1 MAKTKESSKDV
12 VVRRLRARLD
22 SKGKPSEEDN
32 VLRAQVDFYAELR
45 DHLAVNEASSGLQAV
60 DALALAL
67 IADDD
72 SLPATL
78 TEVVTLL
85 PPPGSFEDGQPP
97 THALFAPEPDTTIK
111 RPAPRNKAQSKRP
124 AKKRRTTAN
133 SLKYSLELPDDVP
146 AAIRRDVDR
155 LIKEAAGRGK
165 TPFRLAY
172 PWSGQRAWYD
182 PQEHPLLHLLHWR
195 FWMKHRATFFIC
207 ALYAPTGNSDAR
219 RKKKSVAVQARLRFI
234 SANIEVFG
242 YYSFLAQL
250 EDKAH
255 DTLMWYGGKAVAH
268 SVAAKTQAAQVDLA
282 TLYKKDRALYDR
294 TIARALDPF
303 SIDEDGYSS
312 VPELLE
318 QTQALDITRK
328 PHLRLSDV
336 ALGRI
341 AMDVA
346 SRSPPNPAW
355 VGNKTS
361 GVWKR
366 LLSDRSLREVQTNIV
381 QQQLDGTY
389 EALDDVKPYDVT
401 ERGDGDSDFEGEDD
415 DSYSALLPSAPLPAR
430 PSLTVSGSDVDEDEE
445 DKVDEADDAADDAED
460 DEEEAEDREEA
471 AGDEE
476 EAEDGEITE
485 SKATSKSNSDA
496 SSVDRSHGSGVTSS
510 KKSSGDGEA
519 KKAAAATK
527 KTK

>member
-1 MAKTKESSKDV
+1 MAKAKESTKDV
-12 VVRRLRARLD
+12 VVRLD

-45 DHLAVNEASSGLQAV
+45 DHLAVNEASSGRQAV

-67 IADDD
+67 ITDDD
-72 SLPATL
+72 SLPAAL
-78 TEVVTLL
+78 SEVVTLL

-133 SLKYSLELPDDVP
+133 SLKYSLELPGDVP

-234 SANIEVFG
+234 SANIE
-242 YYSFLAQL
+242 L

-255 DTLMWYGGKAVAH
+255 DTLRCYGGKAAAH

-303 SIDEDGYSS
+303 FIDEDGYSI

-366 LLSDRSLREVQTNIV
+366 LLLDRSLREVQTNIV

-401 ERGDGDSDFEGEDD
+401 ERGDDDSDFEGEDD
-415 DSYSALLPSAPLPAR
+415 TSYSALPPSAPLPAR
-430 PSLTVSGSDVDEDEE
+430 PSLTVSGSDGDEDEE

-460 DEEEAEDREEA
+460 DEEEVEDREEA

-496 SSVDRSHGSGVTSS
+496 SSVDRSHGSGVTSP

>member
-1 MAKTKESSKDV
+1 MARTKESSKDV
-12 VVRRLRARLD
+12 VVHRLRARLD

-78 TEVVTLL
+78 TEFVTLL

-146 AAIRRDVDR
+146 AAIRRD
-155 LIKEAAGRGK
+155 
-165 TPFRLAY
+165 P
-172 PWSGQRAWYD
+172 
-182 PQEHPLLHLLHWR
+182 
-195 FWMKHRATFFIC
+195 
-207 ALYAPTGNSDAR
+207 
-219 RKKKSVAVQARLRFI
+219 
-234 SANIEVFG
+234 
-242 YYSFLAQL
+242 
-250 EDKAH
+250 
-255 DTLMWYGGKAVAH
+255 
-268 SVAAKTQAAQVDLA
+268 
-282 TLYKKDRALYDR
+282 
-294 TIARALDPF
+294 
-303 SIDEDGYSS
+303 
-312 VPELLE
+312 
-318 QTQALDITRK
+318 
-328 PHLRLSDV
+328 
-336 ALGRI
+336 
-341 AMDVA
+341 
-346 SRSPPNPAW
+346 
-355 VGNKTS
+355 
-361 GVWKR
+361 
-366 LLSDRSLREVQTNIV
+366 
-381 QQQLDGTY
+381 
-389 EALDDVKPYDVT
+389 
-401 ERGDGDSDFEGEDD
+401 
-415 DSYSALLPSAPLPAR
+415 PSAPLPAR
-430 PSLTVSGSDVDEDEE
+430 PSLTVSGPAGDEGEE
-445 DKVDEADDAADDAED
+445 DKGDEADDATEDAED
-460 DEEEAEDREEA
+460 DEEGAEDREEA
-471 AGDEE
+471 VGDEE

-496 SSVDRSHGSGVTSS
+496 SSPRFGVTSS

>member
-1 MAKTKESSKDV
+1 MAKTKESSKDAA
-12 VVRRLRARLD
+12 VRRLRARLD
-22 SKGKPSEEDN
+22 SKGKPSEEDI

-45 DHLAVNEASSGLQAV
+45 DHLAANEASSGMQAV

-85 PPPGSFEDGQPP
+85 PPPDPFETDS
-97 THALFAPEPDTTIK
+97 
-111 RPAPRNKAQSKRP
+111 PRLMLSL
-124 AKKRRTTAN
+124 RRSQTRQL
-133 SLKYSLELPDDVP
+133 SYSLELPDDVP

-155 LIKEAAGRGK
+155 LIKEATGRGK

-172 PWSGQRAWYD
+172 PWSGQRAWHD
-182 PQEHPLLHLLHWR
+182 PQVHPLLHLLHWR
-195 FWMKHRATFFIC
+195 FWMKHCATFFIC

-219 RKKKSVAVQARLRFI
+219 RKKKSVAV
-234 SANIEVFG
+234 ANIEVFG

-250 EDKAH
+250 EDTAH
-255 DTLMWYGGKAVAH
+255 DTLMWYGGKAAAH

-294 TIARALDPF
+294 TFARALDPF
-303 SIDEDGYSS
+303 SIDEDDYSS

-346 SRSPPNPAW
+346 RRSPPNPAW
-355 VGNKTS
+355 VNNKTS
-361 GVWKR
+361 GV
-366 LLSDRSLREVQTNIV
+366 
-381 QQQLDGTY
+381 
-389 EALDDVKPYDVT
+389 
-401 ERGDGDSDFEGEDD
+401 
-415 DSYSALLPSAPLPAR
+415 
-430 PSLTVSGSDVDEDEE
+430 
-445 DKVDEADDAADDAED
+445 
-460 DEEEAEDREEA
+460 
-471 AGDEE
+471 
-476 EAEDGEITE
+476 
-485 SKATSKSNSDA
+485 
-496 SSVDRSHGSGVTSS
+496 
-510 KKSSGDGEA
+510 
-519 KKAAAATK
+519 
-527 KTK
+527 

>member
-1 MAKTKESSKDV
+1 MTKTKESSKDV
-12 VVRRLRARLD
+12 VQGQAV
-22 SKGKPSEEDN
+22 GGGH
-32 VLRAQVDFYAELR
+32 VLRAQVDFYADLR

-97 THALFAPEPDTTIK
+97 THALFAPEPDMTIK

-146 AAIRRDVDR
+146 AAIRRD
-155 LIKEAAGRGK
+155 AAGRGK

-219 RKKKSVAVQARLRFI
+219 RKKKSVAVQARLRLI

-255 DTLMWYGGKAVAH
+255 DTLMWYGGKAAAH

-303 SIDEDGYSS
+303 STDEDGYSS

-318 QTQALDITRK
+318 QAQALDITRK

-341 AMDVA
+341 VMDVA

-401 ERGDGDSDFEGEDD
+401 ERGDDDSDFEGEDD
-415 DSYSALLPSAPLPAR
+415 DSYVALPPSAPLPAR
-430 PSLTVSGSDVDEDEE
+430 PSLTVSGSDGDEDEEDKVDE
-445 DKVDEADDAADDAED
+445 DKVDEADDAAEDAGD
-460 DEEEAEDREEA
+460 DEEEVEDREAA
-471 AGDEE
+471 AGVEE

-496 SSVDRSHGSGVTSS
+496 SSVDRSHGLGVTSS

-519 KKAAAATK
+519 KKATAATK

>member
-12 VVRRLRARLD
+12 VQGQAV
-22 SKGKPSEEDN
+22 EEDN

-97 THALFAPEPDTTIK
+97 THALFAPEPDTIIK

-133 SLKYSLELPDDVP
+133 SLKYSLELPDDVL

-234 SANIEVFG
+234 SASIEVFG

-255 DTLMWYGGKAVAH
+255 DTLMWYGGKAAAH

-282 TLYKKDRALYDR
+282 TLYKKDGALYDR

-355 VGNKTS
+355 VGNKTC

-415 DSYSALLPSAPLPAR
+415 DSYSALPPSAPLPAR

-445 DKVDEADDAADDAED
+445 DKVDEADDAAEDAED

>member
-12 VVRRLRARLD
+12 VQGQAV
-22 SKGKPSEEDN
+22 GGDN
-32 VLRAQVDFYAELR
+32 VLRAQVDFYADLR

-111 RPAPRNKAQSKRP
+111 RPAPRNKAQSKPTHHR
-124 AKKRRTTAN
+124 
-133 SLKYSLELPDDVP
+133 ELPEVFPRAPDDVP
-146 AAIRRDVDR
+146 AAIRRDMDR

-207 ALYAPTGNSDAR
+207 ALYVPTGNSDAR

-234 SANIEVFG
+234 SANIEVLG

-255 DTLMWYGGKAVAH
+255 DTLMWYGGKAAAH

-303 SIDEDGYSS
+303 SIDEDGCSS

-346 SRSPPNPAW
+346 SRSPSNPAW

-415 DSYSALLPSAPLPAR
+415 DSYSALPPSAPLPAR

-445 DKVDEADDAADDAED
+445 DKVDEADDAAEDAED

-510 KKSSGDGEA
+510 KKSSGDREA

>member
-1 MAKTKESSKDV
+1 MARTKESSKDV
-12 VVRRLRARLD
+12 VVRRLPRPPRQQGQA
-22 SKGKPSEEDN
+22 EEDN
-32 VLRAQVDFYAELR
+32 VLRAQGTSTP
-45 DHLAVNEASSGLQAV
+45 SSEITGRQRGLLGA
-60 DALALAL
+60 AGSRRPRLAL

-78 TEVVTLL
+78 T
-85 PPPGSFEDGQPP
+85 
-97 THALFAPEPDTTIK
+97 EPDTTIK

-165 TPFRLAY
+165 TIRLGIRGPGSEPAPRY
-172 PWSGQRAWYD
+172 
-182 PQEHPLLHLLHWR
+182 
-195 FWMKHRATFFIC
+195 FFIC

-219 RKKKSVAVQARLRFI
+219 RKKKSRRRAGPFAIHR
-234 SANIEVFG
+234 ANIEVFG

-255 DTLMWYGGKAVAH
+255 DNLMWYGGKAAAH
-268 SVAAKTQAAQVDLA
+268 SVAAKTQAAQ
-282 TLYKKDRALYDR
+282 KNRALYDR

-318 QTQALDITRK
+318 QTQALTSLGSPTSASRT
-328 PHLRLSDV
+328 V

-346 SRSPPNPAW
+346 SRSPPTLLGLVTRLAA
-355 VGNKTS
+355 S
-361 GVWKR
+361 GSGSSR
-366 LLSDRSLREVQTNIV
+366 I
-381 QQQLDGTY
+381 G
-389 EALDDVKPYDVT
+389 DD
-401 ERGDGDSDFEGEDD
+401 DSDFEGEDD
-415 DSYSALLPSAPLPAR
+415 DSYSALPPSAPLPAR
-430 PSLTVSGSDVDEDEE
+430 PSLTVSGSDVDE
-445 DKVDEADDAADDAED
+445 ADDAAEDAED

>member
-1 MAKTKESSKDV
+1 
-12 VVRRLRARLD
+12 
-22 SKGKPSEEDN
+22 
-32 VLRAQVDFYAELR
+32 
-45 DHLAVNEASSGLQAV
+45 
-60 DALALAL
+60 
-67 IADDD
+67 
-72 SLPATL
+72 
-78 TEVVTLL
+78 
-85 PPPGSFEDGQPP
+85 
-97 THALFAPEPDTTIK
+97 
-111 RPAPRNKAQSKRP
+111 
-124 AKKRRTTAN
+124 
-133 SLKYSLELPDDVP
+133 
-146 AAIRRDVDR
+146 
-155 LIKEAAGRGK
+155 
-165 TPFRLAY
+165 
-172 PWSGQRAWYD
+172 
-182 PQEHPLLHLLHWR
+182 
-195 FWMKHRATFFIC
+195 MKHRATFFIC

-234 SANIEVFG
+234 RANIEVFG

-255 DTLMWYGGKAVAH
+255 DNLMWYGGKAAAH

-282 TLYKKDRALYDR
+282 TLYKKNRALYDR

-355 VGNKTS
+355 R
-361 GVWKR
+361 R
-366 LLSDRSLREVQTNIV
+366 LEAAPLGSVAPRGQTNIV

-401 ERGDGDSDFEGEDD
+401 ERGDDDSDFEGEDD
-415 DSYSALLPSAPLPAR
+415 DSYSALPPSAPLLAR
-430 PSLTVSGSDVDEDEE
+430 PSLTVSGSDVDEEEE
-445 DKVDEADDAADDAED
+445 DKVDEADDAAEDAED

>member
-1 MAKTKESSKDV
+1 MQVLHSPVHLIANFNTTPTIRPTTHHNGLV
-12 VVRRLRARLD
+12 IIQPTAPLRAQSNPDQWRKAAAHAI
-22 SKGKPSEEDN
+22 SVKNHQPSALPAFNHDQDQGIQQGCRRPPSPRPPRQQGQAVGGGH

-60 DALALAL
+60 DALAL

-133 SLKYSLELPDDVP
+133 SLKYSLELPVDVP

-219 RKKKSVAVQARLRFI
+219 RKKKSVAVQVRLRLI

-255 DTLMWYGGKAVAH
+255 DTLMWYGGKAAAH
-268 SVAAKTQAAQVDLA
+268 STQA
-282 TLYKKDRALYDR
+282 
-294 TIARALDPF
+294 
-303 SIDEDGYSS
+303 
-312 VPELLE
+312 
-318 QTQALDITRK
+318 
-328 PHLRLSDV
+328 
-336 ALGRI
+336 
-341 AMDVA
+341 
-346 SRSPPNPAW
+346 
-355 VGNKTS
+355 
-361 GVWKR
+361 
-366 LLSDRSLREVQTNIV
+366 
-381 QQQLDGTY
+381 
-389 EALDDVKPYDVT
+389 
-401 ERGDGDSDFEGEDD
+401 
-415 DSYSALLPSAPLPAR
+415 
-430 PSLTVSGSDVDEDEE
+430 
-445 DKVDEADDAADDAED
+445 
-460 DEEEAEDREEA
+460 
-471 AGDEE
+471 
-476 EAEDGEITE
+476 
-485 SKATSKSNSDA
+485 
-496 SSVDRSHGSGVTSS
+496 
-510 KKSSGDGEA
+510 
-519 KKAAAATK
+519 
-527 KTK
+527 

>member
-67 IADDD
+67 IADDE

-133 SLKYSLELPDDVP
+133 SLKYSLELPHDVP
-146 AAIRRDVDR
+146 AAIRRDVDC

-165 TPFRLAY
+165 TPFRQAY

-255 DTLMWYGGKAVAH
+255 DTLMWYGGKAAAH
-268 SVAAKTQAAQVDLA
+268 S
-282 TLYKKDRALYDR
+282 KDRALYDR

-318 QTQALDITRK
+318 QTQALDNTRK

-366 LLSDRSLREVQTNIV
+366 LLSDRSLREVQTSIV

-415 DSYSALLPSAPLPAR
+415 DSYSALPPSAPLPAR
-430 PSLTVSGSDVDEDEE
+430 PSLTVSGSDIDEDEE
-445 DKVDEADDAADDAED
+445 DKVDEADDAAEDAED

>member
-1 MAKTKESSKDV
+1 MAKTNESSKDV

-60 DALALAL
+60 NALALAL

-234 SANIEVFG
+234 SANIELPGPAGGQGPRHPDVVR
-242 YYSFLAQL
+242 
-250 EDKAH
+250 
-255 DTLMWYGGKAVAH
+255 GKAAAH

-341 AMDVA
+341 AMEVA
-346 SRSPPNPAW
+346 SRSPPSPAW

-381 QQQLDGTY
+381 QQQLHGTY

-401 ERGDGDSDFEGEDD
+401 ERGDDDSDFEGEDD
-415 DSYSALLPSAPLPAR
+415 DSYSALPPSAPLPAR

-445 DKVDEADDAADDAED
+445 DKVDDADDAAEDAED
-460 DEEEAEDREEA
+460 DGEEAEDREEA

-519 KKAAAATK
+519 KKAAAATR